1 MVPGDANGTG
11 YHMARVTPIE
21 VLVGPIPGLQSQI
34 YNVIDTK
41 VEYDF
46 PTSTIEVNVPNITV
60 EGGNLVNLP
69 VKVYTNGQELSSL
82 QFGLKYDMNL
92 LEFKGIYS
100 TSNAMEWITY
110 VNPNDGQV
118 DWGGFD
124 ITNGQ
129 QTLKNGDEVVTLQF
143 MAKQPQNL
151 WEESPLY
158 TSLKFAGTT
167 ESKDLTITPTN
178 GILQV
183 LKMEGGK
190 ILNGNNMEV
199 YPNPYQDEVTI
210 TFKVEE
216 TTNATLSVYDVVGR
230 KLVTILDTQIPN
242 GVYKYTENLGQ
253 LEPGVYVVKLNVE
266 NGVPSFKK
274 IVKQ

>member
-1 MVPGDANGTG
+1 
-11 YHMARVTPIE
+11 
-21 VLVGPIPGLQSQI
+21 
-34 YNVIDTK
+34 
-41 VEYDF
+41 
-46 PTSTIEVNVPNITV
+46 
-60 EGGNLVNLP
+60 
-69 VKVYTNGQELSSL
+69 
-82 QFGLKYDMNL
+82 MNL

-143 MAKQPQNL
+143 IAKQPQNL

>member
-1 MVPGDANGTG
+1 
-11 YHMARVTPIE
+11 MARVTPIE
-21 VLVGPIPGLQSQI
+21 VVVGPAPGLENQI

-46 PTSTIEVNVPNITV
+46 PTQSIEVNVPNISV
-60 EGGNLVNLP
+60 QAGNLVELP
-69 VKVYTNGQELSSL
+69 VKVKTNGIELSSL
-82 QFGLKYDMNL
+82 QFGFEYNDTL
-92 LEFKGIYS
+92 LEFKGV
-100 TSNAMEWITY
+100 TSSAGAMKWITY
-110 VNPNDGQV
+110 INPNDSEV

-124 ITNGQ
+124 PTNNTN
-129 QTLKNGDEVVTLQF
+129 TLKDGDNVVTLQF
-143 MAKQPQNL
+143 LALQPQNL
-151 WEESPLY
+151 WEASPLY
-158 TSLKFAGTT
+158 TTRKFAGNTI
-167 ESKDLTITPTN
+167 SKDLTLTPTN

-183 LKMEGGK
+183 LKMEGGE

-216 TTNATLSVYDVVGR
+216 TTNATLSVYDMVGR

-242 GVYKYTENLGQ
+242 GIYNYTEDLGQ
-253 LEPGVYVVKLNVE
+253 LEPGVYVVKLTVE